1 MSRRNN
7 CRERAMGAIGSSQ
20 MASTVVESFFNLLK
34 CERIGR
40 KKYKI
45 REEARCD
52 VFALWR

>member
-1 MSRRNN
+1 
-7 CRERAMGAIGSSQ
+7 MGAIGSSQ

-34 CERIGR
+34 CELIGR